1 MSLLTVRKPKAILFD
16 VVCTV
21 TKSSWL
27 EKVVF
32 PFYRKN
38 VLAYLQRNWG
48 NRVLMRDI
56 DLLREQSA
64 REDGGAYK
72 LGGSSLRVAPA
83 NVSPERIRQTVS
95 EYVLHCLDTM
105 VNHEAIRIFW

>member
-16 VVCTV
+16 VICTV

-27 EKVVF
+27 EEVVF
-32 PFYRKN
+32 PFFRKN
-38 VLAYLQRNWG
+38 VLAYLHRNWG

-56 DLLREQSA
+56 ELLREQSSKDDA
-64 REDGGAYK
+64 KFGT
-72 LGGSSLRVAPA
+72 SLKIAPGTE
-83 NVSPERIRQTVS
+83 NSPEKIRQTVA
-95 EYVLHCLDTM
+95 EYVVHCLETM